1 MRAHRTLWLGL
12 LLLLL
17 VTPAWGQG
25 TLFVEGNNV
34 GIGTATPAV
43 PLHIANSPSTS
54 VIRVER
60 AGPGRLEFRDTAGGV
75 SWDFR
80 TTSGDAFV
88 LTKVGTGV
96 NEMVVN
102 SVGDLVIPGDLK
114 AMGGDG
120 SVDPGDTFPDYVF
133 EADYPLMPLDELAS
147 FIERERH
154 LPNVLSSEDVSR
166 EKGVNVSRL
175 QLQLLEKVEELTLYI
190 LQQQAE
196 IDELRSQLVLNGEP
210 R

>member
-1 MRAHRTLWLGL
+1 MRLHRTLWMGL
-12 LLLLL
+12 LLLLV

-25 TLFVEGNNV
+25 TLFVEGDNV
-34 GIGTATPAV
+34 GIGTSTPAV
-43 PLHIANSPSTS
+43 PLHISDAPSTS
-54 VIRVER
+54 VIRIER

-96 NEMVVN
+96 NELLVN
-102 SVGDLVIPGDLK
+102 SIGDLVIPGSLK
-114 AMGGDG
+114 ASGGDG
-120 SVDPGDTFPDYVF
+120 SLDSGDIFPDYVF
-133 EADYPLMPLDELAS
+133 EPDYPLMSLGELEQY
-147 FIERERH
+147 IDREKH
-154 LPNVLSSEDVSR
+154 LPDVISISEVR
-166 EKGVNVSRL
+166 EKGHVNMTQL
-175 QLQLLEKVEELTLYI
+175 QLQLLKKIEELTLYT

-196 IDELRSQLVLNGEP
+196 IDELRAQLVVDGEL